1 MILILLGTQ
10 DNSFHRLLDKVQEL
24 IDKKV
29 ITEKVIVQAGRTKY
43 ESKDMEIYSLMPEE
57 KLREIM
63 KKADLVITHGGVGS
77 IVMALKMGKKVIAVP
92 RLSAFGEHIND
103 HQIQIV
109 DSFDKQD
116 FLIGVTELDDLEE
129 KAQSKKGKFTKK
141 MGGETEAQR
150 ACGKLR
156 RLRNVLKEIVS
167 ADKTGSIR
175 RRFNQVIDCLIENGF
190 VNGVVEP
197 ETIPEVLEDNLKKK
211 KSISKF
217 KIEPPKHDNSGKTG
231 EDKSTQRESD
241 AEPVEVV
248 PEEDVE
254 VLDNDDYLL

>member
-29 ITEKVIVQAGRTKY
+29 ITEKVIVQAGRTKF

-63 KKADLVITHGGVGS
+63 EKADLVITHGGVGS

-129 KAQSKKGKFTKK
+129 ALNKA
-141 MGGETEAQR
+141 
-150 ACGKLR
+150 
-156 RLRNVLKEIVS
+156 
-167 ADKTGSIR
+167 KT
-175 RRFNQVIDCLIENGF
+175 
-190 VNGVVEP
+190 
-197 ETIPEVLEDNLKKK
+197 
-211 KSISKF
+211 F
-217 KIEPPKHDNSGKTG
+217 KPKHFKSETDHMIKIIEDFIDNNVFLQKRDLG
-231 EDKSTQRESD
+231 D
-241 AEPVEVV
+241 V
-248 PEEDVE
+248 PRIPIFLFKKYKILNIQYMLYFVDTYT
-254 VLDNDDYLL
+254 VLI

>member
-29 ITEKVIVQAGRTKY
+29 ITEKVIVQAGRTKF

-63 KKADLVITHGGVGS
+63 EKADLVITHGGVGS
-77 IVMALKMGKKVIAVP
+77 IVP

-129 KAQSKKGKFTKK
+129 ALNKA
-141 MGGETEAQR
+141 
-150 ACGKLR
+150 
-156 RLRNVLKEIVS
+156 
-167 ADKTGSIR
+167 KT
-175 RRFNQVIDCLIENGF
+175 
-190 VNGVVEP
+190 
-197 ETIPEVLEDNLKKK
+197 
-211 KSISKF
+211 F
-217 KIEPPKHDNSGKTG
+217 KPKHFKSETDHMIKIIEDFIDN
-231 EDKSTQRESD
+231 
-241 AEPVEVV
+241 
-248 PEEDVE
+248 
-254 VLDNDDYLL
+254 N